1 MKLLKTYQ
9 HELLSQRD
17 TQMWL
22 IQSQLRA
29 SSCTRSGSW
38 INLIRFTQS
47 RLGSIS
53 FGGIRGGGLHIFGE
67 VLPYQWT
74 GSKYYFPLYERK
86 IRSQDS
92 IFQKLWNIFQKL
104 ISMQKNHS
112 TQKSILVFSAIFCLE
127 MKIVNFFPKDCKT
140 FCQILW
146 LNIKDIYYLRID
158 KVIIH

>member
-22 IQSQLRA
+22 IQSHLRA

-38 INLIRFTQS
+38 INLIRLTQS

-53 FGGIRGGGLHIFGE
+53 FGE